1 MGRNWMSIVVSE
13 TSSSLRGTS
22 MGPVTETRTF
32 VWPGLAVMEKV
43 PDVQRA
49 DPSARESGFVVMP
62 FDRYIFC
69 CYCWCAVTNKALS
82 VGMLWVTSWFDDL
95 RISRF
100 SISLPF
106 AVVNNSRH

>member
-69 CYCWCAVTNKALS
+69 CYLLVRSYEQSSLCWDVMGDEL
-82 VGMLWVTSWFDDL
+82 V
-95 RISRF
+95 
-100 SISLPF
+100 
-106 AVVNNSRH
+106 